1 MSRADLLAILPL
13 LIAAGTS
20 LVALTAIAVRRSH
33 RATFL
38 ITLAGLAA
46 AVGSLAVA
54 GKEAP
59 RQVSPLLVL
68 DSYSLFYT
76 GLILA
81 AAAVLVLFSYGYMQ
95 GQKERREEFYP
106 LLCLAALGAAV
117 MSAASHFVSF
127 FLGLELLSVSLF
139 ALIAFQ
145 HTELTAIE
153 AAVKYLLMAGV
164 SSAFLIFGLALIY
177 AEYGTLGLAALGGEL
192 ASGAASGLIG
202 YAGLGMILVGLGFKL
217 AVVPFHMWAPDVFQ
231 GATAP
236 VAALIATVSKA
247 GVFVPLMRFVQ
258 PLDAHGRSGLLLA
271 FTLIAVASMGF
282 GNLLALLQANL
293 KRLLAYS
300 SIAHFG
306 YLLVAFIA
314 GGPGGA
320 TAAGFYFV
328 TYFATTL
335 AAFGVLIVLS
345 GGGLEADL
353 IADYRGLAWRSPWL
367 AGALTVA
374 LLSLAGIPIS
384 AGFFAKLF
392 VLGAGVEAR
401 RSLASIAL
409 VIASAI
415 GLYYYLRILVTV
427 FRRPGAEEP
436 AEAAGRPPAQGGS
449 LPGAG
454 RPPAQAGRSIAGG
467 AALAVLTLILLALGV
482 FPGPLFEA
490 IRRWI
495 GGLF

>member
-1 MSRADLLAILPL
+1 MSGADLRAILPL

-20 LVALTAIAVRRSH
+20 LAALAAISVRRNYL
-33 RATFL
+33 ATFL
-38 ITLAGLAA
+38 VTLVGLAA

-54 GKEAP
+54 KDTAP
-59 RQVSPLLVL
+59 RQVSALLVI
-68 DSYSLFYT
+68 DAYSLFYS

-81 AAAVLVLFSYGYMQ
+81 AAAILVLFSYRYLQ
-95 GQKERREEFYP
+95 VQKERREEYYP
-106 LLCLAALGAAV
+106 LLCLAALGSAV
-117 MSAASHFVSF
+117 MTASSHFVSF
-127 FLGLELLSVSLF
+127 FLGLELLSVALF

-153 AAVKYLLMAGV
+153 AGVKYLLMAGV
-164 SSAFLIFGLALIY
+164 SSAFLVFGMALIY
-177 AEYGTLGLAALGGEL
+177 TEYGTLTLAALGERL
-192 ASGAASGLIG
+192 AAGADPGLIG

-247 GVFVPLMRFVQ
+247 GVFVPLMRFVH
-258 PLDAHGRSGLLLA
+258 PLGAQGRSGLLLGC
-271 FTLIAVASMGF
+271 TLIAVLSMGF

-314 GGPGGA
+314 GGPGAA

-328 TYFATTL
+328 AYFATTL
-335 AAFGVLIVLS
+335 AGFGVLIVLS

-353 IADYRGLAWRSPWL
+353 IADYQGLAWRSPWL
-367 AGALTVA
+367 AGVLTVT
-374 LLSLAGIPIS
+374 LLSLAGLPIS

-401 RSLASIAL
+401 LRLASIAL
-409 VIASAI
+409 VATSAI
-415 GLYYYLRILVTV
+415 GLYYYLRILVAV

-436 AEAAGRPPAQGGS
+436 GEATPRPPAQPSRG
-449 LPGAG
+449 
-454 RPPAQAGRSIAGG
+454 IASG
-467 AALAVLTLILLALGV
+467 AALAALTLILLALGV
-482 FPGPLFEA
+482 FPSPLYEA

-495 GGLF
+495 NGLF

>member
-1 MSRADLLAILPL
+1 
-13 LIAAGTS
+13 
-20 LVALTAIAVRRSH
+20 
-33 RATFL
+33 
-38 ITLAGLAA
+38 
-46 AVGSLAVA
+46 
-54 GKEAP
+54 
-59 RQVSPLLVL
+59 
-68 DSYSLFYT
+68 
-76 GLILA
+76 
-81 AAAVLVLFSYGYMQ
+81 
-95 GQKERREEFYP
+95 
-106 LLCLAALGAAV
+106 
-117 MSAASHFVSF
+117 
-127 FLGLELLSVSLF
+127 
-139 ALIAFQ
+139 
-145 HTELTAIE
+145 
-153 AAVKYLLMAGV
+153 
-164 SSAFLIFGLALIY
+164 
-177 AEYGTLGLAALGGEL
+177 
-192 ASGAASGLIG
+192 
-202 YAGLGMILVGLGFKL
+202 MILVGLGFKL

-258 PLDAHGRSGLLLA
+258 PLDTQGRSGLLLA

-320 TAAGFYFV
+320 AAAGFYFV

-367 AGALTVA
+367 AGVLTVA

-401 RSLASIAL
+401 RGLASIAL
-409 VIASAI
+409 VVASAI

-436 AEAAGRPPAQGGS
+436 SEAAGRPSEAGS
-449 LPGAG
+449 RPGAG
-454 RPPAQAGRSIAGG
+454 LPPEAGRLPGGARPPVQAGRSIAGG
-467 AALAVLTLILLALGV
+467 AALAALTLILLALGV

-490 IRRWI
+490 IQRWI
-495 GGLF
+495 AGLF

>member
-1 MSRADLLAILPL
+1 MSRGDLLAILPL

-20 LVALTAIAVRRSH
+20 LAALAAIAVRRHH

-38 ITLAGLAA
+38 VTLVGLAA
-46 AVGSLAVA
+46 SVGSLATA
-54 GKEAP
+54 RNAAP
-59 RQVSPLLVL
+59 RQVSALLVI
-68 DSYSLFYT
+68 DAYSLFYI
-76 GLILA
+76 GLILVS
-81 AAAVLVLFSYGYMQ
+81 AAVLVLLSYGYLR
-95 GQKERREEFYP
+95 GQKERREEYYP
-106 LLCLAALGAAV
+106 LLCLAALGSAV
-117 MSAASHFVSF
+117 MTAASHFVSF
-127 FLGLELLSVSLF
+127 FLGLELLSVALF

-145 HTELTAIE
+145 HTELTAVE
-153 AAVKYLLMAGV
+153 AGVKYLLMAGV
-164 SSAFLIFGLALIY
+164 SSAFLVFGMALIY
-177 AEYGTLGLAALGGEL
+177 AEYGTLALAALGGEL
-192 ASGAASGLIG
+192 ASGAAPGLIG

-247 GVFVPLMRFVQ
+247 GVFVPMMRFVR
-258 PLDAHGRSGLLLA
+258 PLDAQGHSGLLLA

-328 TYFATTL
+328 AYFATTL

-345 GGGLEADL
+345 GGGLEAEL
-353 IADYRGLAWRSPWL
+353 IADYRGLAWRYPWL
-367 AGALTVA
+367 AGVLTIT

-392 VLGAGVEAR
+392 VLGAGVEAG
-401 RSLASIAL
+401 RSMASIAL
-409 VIASAI
+409 VAASAI
-415 GLYYYLRILVTV
+415 GLYYYLRILVAI
-427 FRRPGAEEP
+427 FHRPGAEEP
-436 AEAAGRPPAQGGS
+436 EEEAGRPPA
-449 LPGAG
+449 
-454 RPPAQAGRSIAGG
+454 RAGRSIGG
-467 AALAVLTLILLALGV
+467 AAALAALSLILLALGV
-482 FPGPLFEA
+482 FPSPLFEA
-490 IRRWI
+490 IRRWM

>member
-1 MSRADLLAILPL
+1 MSRADILGILPL
-13 LIAAGTS
+13 LIAAGTCLAT
-20 LVALTAIAVRRSH
+20 LVGIAVRRHH

-38 ITLAGLAA
+38 LTLAGLAA
-46 AVGSLAVA
+46 SVGSLAA
-54 GKEAP
+54 ARNAAP
-59 RQVSPLLVL
+59 RQVSALLVI
-68 DSYSLFYT
+68 DAYSLFYT

-81 AAAVLVLFSYGYMQ
+81 AAAVLVLFSYGYLR
-95 GQKERREEFYP
+95 GRKESREEYYP
-106 LLCLAALGAAV
+106 LLCLAALGSAV
-117 MSAASHFVSF
+117 MTAASHFVSF
-127 FLGLELLSVSLF
+127 FLGLELLSVALF
-139 ALIAFQ
+139 ALIAFR
-145 HTELTAIE
+145 HTELTAVE
-153 AAVKYLLMAGV
+153 AGVKYLLMAGV
-164 SSAFLIFGLALIY
+164 SSAFLVFGMALIY
-177 AEYGTLGLAALGGEL
+177 AEYGTLALTALSREL
-192 ASGAASGLIG
+192 ASGAAPGLIG

-231 GATAP
+231 GAAAP

-247 GVFVPLMRFVQ
+247 GVFVPMMRFVR

-306 YLLVAFIA
+306 YLLLAFIA

-328 TYFATTL
+328 AYFATTL

-345 GGGLEADL
+345 GGGLEAEL
-353 IADYRGLAWRSPWL
+353 ITDYRGLAWRYPWL
-367 AGALTVA
+367 AGALTVT
-374 LLSLAGIPIS
+374 LLSLAGLPIS

-392 VLGAGVEAR
+392 VLGAGVEAG

-409 VIASAI
+409 VAASAVGI
-415 GLYYYLRILVTV
+415 YYYLRILVEV
-427 FRRPGAEEP
+427 FRRPGAEE
-436 AEAAGRPPAQGGS
+436 E
-449 LPGAG
+449 AG
-454 RPPAQAGRSIAGG
+454 RPPAQAGRSVASG
-467 AALAVLTLILLALGV
+467 AALAALTLILLALGV
-482 FPGPLFEA
+482 FPSPLFEA

>member
-1 MSRADLLAILPL
+1 MSRADILAILPL

-20 LVALTAIAVRRSH
+20 VAALVSIAVRRSH

-38 ITLAGLAA
+38 VTLVGLAA
-46 AVGSLAVA
+46 AFGSLAA
-54 GKEAP
+54 ARNEAP
-59 RQVSPLLVL
+59 RQVSALLVI
-68 DSYSLFYT
+68 DFYSLFYA

-81 AAAVLVLFSYGYMQ
+81 AAGILVLFSYNYLRQ
-95 GQKERREEFYP
+95 QKERREEYYP
-106 LLCLAALGAAV
+106 LIALAALGSTVMTAA
-117 MSAASHFVSF
+117 ANFVSF

-145 HTELTAIE
+145 HAELTAIE
-153 AAVKYLLMAGV
+153 AGVKYLIMAGV
-164 SSAFLIFGLALIY
+164 SSAFLVFGLALIY
-177 AEYGTLGLAALGGEL
+177 AEYGTLALEALGSQL
-192 ASGAASGLIG
+192 ASAAPGLIG
-202 YAGLGMILVGLGFKL
+202 YAGLGLILVGLGFKL

-247 GVFVPLMRFVQ
+247 GVFVPMMRFVR
-258 PLDAHGRSGLLLA
+258 PLGAQGRSGLLLA

-320 TAAGFYFV
+320 AAAGFYFV
-328 TYFATTL
+328 AYFATTL

-345 GGGLEADL
+345 GGGLEAEL

-367 AGALTVA
+367 TAAMTVA

-392 VLGAGVEAR
+392 VLGAGVGAR
-401 RSLASIAL
+401 LRLASIAL
-409 VIASAI
+409 VVASAI
-415 GLYYYLRILVTV
+415 GLYYYLRILVTM

-436 AEAAGRPPAQGGS
+436 AEEG
-449 LPGAG
+449 G

-467 AALAVLTLILLALGV
+467 AALAALTLILLALGV

-495 GGLF
+495 GGVF

>member
-1 MSRADLLAILPL
+1 MSRGDILSILPL

-20 LVALTAIAVRRSH
+20 LAALAAIAVRRHH
-33 RATFL
+33 RAIFL
-38 ITLAGLAA
+38 LTLAGLAA
-46 AVGSLAVA
+46 SVGSLAVA
-54 GKEAP
+54 RNAAP
-59 RQVSPLLVL
+59 RQVTLLLVI
-68 DSYSLFYT
+68 DAYSLFYT

-81 AAAVLVLFSYGYMQ
+81 AAAVLVLFSYGYLQ
-95 GQKERREEFYP
+95 GQKERREEYYP
-106 LLCLAALGAAV
+106 LLCLAALGSAV
-117 MSAASHFVSF
+117 MAAASHFVSF

-145 HTELTAIE
+145 RTELTAVE
-153 AAVKYLLMAGV
+153 AGVKYLLLAGV
-164 SSAFLIFGLALIY
+164 SSAFLVFGMALIY
-177 AEYGTLGLAALGGEL
+177 AEHGTLALAALGGEL
-192 ASGAASGLIG
+192 ASGAGPGLIG
-202 YAGLGMILVGLGFKL
+202 YAGLGMIMVGLGFKL

-247 GVFVPLMRFVQ
+247 GVFVPMMRFIR
-258 PLDAHGRSGLLLA
+258 PLDAQGRSGLLLA

-306 YLLVAFIA
+306 YLLLAFIA

-320 TAAGFYFV
+320 AAAGFYFV
-328 TYFATTL
+328 AYFATSL
-335 AAFGVLIVLS
+335 AVFGVLIVLS
-345 GGGLEADL
+345 GGGLEAEL
-353 IADYRGLAWRSPWL
+353 VADYRGLAWRYPWL
-367 AGALTVA
+367 AGVLTVG

-392 VLGAGVEAR
+392 VLGAGVEAGR
-401 RSLASIAL
+401 RLASIAL
-409 VIASAI
+409 VAASAI
-415 GLYYYLRILVTV
+415 GLYYHLRILVAV

-436 AEAAGRPPAQGGS
+436 GEE
-449 LPGAG
+449 AG

-467 AALAVLTLILLALGV
+467 TALAALTLILLALGV
-482 FPGPLFEA
+482 FPSPLFEA
-490 IRRWI
+490 IRRWM
-495 GGLF
+495 GRLF